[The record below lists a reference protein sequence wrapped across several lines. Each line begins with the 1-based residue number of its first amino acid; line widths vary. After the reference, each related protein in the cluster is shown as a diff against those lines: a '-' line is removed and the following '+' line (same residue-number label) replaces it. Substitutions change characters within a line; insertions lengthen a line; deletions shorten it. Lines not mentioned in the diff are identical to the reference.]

1 MRLSIEINV
10 TGSTLDEIMSS
21 AVAEWNKL
29 SQSDSEVL
37 PSGSEIDVVPNDSAA
52 RPGLYTARVF
62 IRTKVEDNV

>member
-1 MRLSIEINV
+1 V

-29 SQSDSEVL
+29 SQSDSQVL
-37 PSGSEIDVVPNDSAA
+37 PSGSEIDVVPNDGAT

>member
-1 MRLSIEINV
+1 MRLSIEISV

>member
-29 SQSDSEVL
+29 SQSDSQVL
-37 PSGSEIDVVPNDSAA
+37 PSGSEIDVVPNDGAT
-52 RPGLYTARVF
+52 RPGLYRARVF

>member
-29 SQSDSEVL
+29 SQSDSQVL
-37 PSGSEIDVVPNDSAA
+37 PSGSEIDVVPNDGAT